1 MNNNESKIMNK
12 LQAEI
17 KAAMLTKDPVKR
29 DCLRGIVSEI
39 KNQTVNAGKEISD
52 DVCLKVLQ
60 KAKKQREDSIACFE
74 AAGRND
80 LIIKEKYELDCLS
93 DYLPKMLSEDETK
106 EIIKETIQKL
116 MATNNLD
123 ISLTDRIWPFSDIHD
138 EISNLIKTNR
148 GNLMKSFSQN
158 VDKKLASKLINE
170 LI

>member
-1 MNNNESKIMNK
+1 MNN

-17 KAAMLTKDPVKR
+17 KAAMLAKDPVKR
-29 DCLRGIVSEI
+29 DCLRGIISEI

-93 DYLPKMLSEDETK
+93 EYLPNMLSEDETK
-106 EIIKETIQKL
+106 EIIKENIQKL
-116 MATNNLD
+116 MNNPDL
-123 ISLTDRIWPFSDIHD
+123 SLTDKIWPFSDVHD
-138 EISNLIKTNR
+138 EISKFLKTNR
-148 GNLMKSFSQN
+148 GNLMKSFNQN
-158 VDKKLASKLINE
+158 IDKKLASKLINE

>member
-1 MNNNESKIMNK
+1 MNN

-17 KAAMLTKDPVKR
+17 KAAMLAKDPVKR
-29 DCLRGIVSEI
+29 DCLRGIISEI

-93 DYLPKMLSEDETK
+93 EYIPKMLSEDETK
-106 EIIKETIQKL
+106 EIIKENIQKI
-116 MATNNLD
+116 MNNPDL
-123 ISLTDRIWPFSDIHD
+123 SLTDKIWPFSDVHD
-138 EISNLIKTNR
+138 EISKFLKTNR
-148 GNLMKSFSQN
+148 GNLMKSFNQN
-158 VDKKLASKLINE
+158 IDKKLASKLINE

>member
-1 MNNNESKIMNK
+1 MNNNESKIMNN

-17 KAAMLTKDPVKR
+17 KAAMLAKDPVKR
-29 DCLRGIVSEI
+29 DCLRGIISEI

-93 DYLPKMLSEDETK
+93 EYLPKMLSEDETK
-106 EIIKETIQKL
+106 EIIKENIQKI
-116 MATNNLD
+116 MNNPDL
-123 ISLTDRIWPFSDIHD
+123 SLTDKIWPFSDVHD
-138 EISNLIKTNR
+138 EISKFLKTNR
-148 GNLMKSFSQN
+148 GNLMKSFNQN

>member
-1 MNNNESKIMNK
+1 MNNESKILNK

-17 KAAMLTKDPVKR
+17 KAAMLAKDPVKR
-29 DCLRGIVSEI
+29 DCLRGIISEI

-93 DYLPKMLSEDETK
+93 EYLPKMLSEDETK
-106 EIIKETIQKL
+106 EIIKENIQKI
-116 MATNNLD
+116 MNNPDL
-123 ISLTDRIWPFSDIHD
+123 SLTDKIWPFSDVHD
-138 EISNLIKTNR
+138 EISKFLKTNR
-148 GNLMKSFSQN
+148 GNLMKSFNQN
-158 VDKKLASKLINE
+158 IDKKLASKLINE